1 MNLPKNC
8 KNYVI
13 YGKIAVNY
21 KEKSFMEQ
29 APGVDVKKGYKIF
42 VGEI

>member
-1 MNLPKNC
+1 M
-8 KNYVI
+8 
-13 YGKIAVNY
+13 AVNY

-29 APGVDVKKGYKIF
+29 APGVDVIKGYKIF